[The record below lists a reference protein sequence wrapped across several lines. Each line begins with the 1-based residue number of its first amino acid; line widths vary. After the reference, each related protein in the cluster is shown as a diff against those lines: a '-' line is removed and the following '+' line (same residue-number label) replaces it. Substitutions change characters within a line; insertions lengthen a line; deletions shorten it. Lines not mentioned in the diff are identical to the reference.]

1 MKAARYREH
10 MMHTGFCQQRALGL
24 AMKVD
29 LSVGTRELWDKERS
43 DWLLLRW
50 V

>member
-1 MKAARYREH
+1 MSPSARYREH
-10 MMHTGFCQQRALGL
+10 LVHMRFCQQRALGL

-29 LSVGTRELWDKERS
+29 LSVGTRELWDKGE
-43 DWLLLRW
+43 